1 MAELSSRRDDP
12 RYPCDGAAEIFQN
25 GRCCGWG
32 KLNDISR
39 GGCYLETV
47 YPMVAGTEARLRI
60 TIAGSVLEVD
70 ARVVWTTPQVG
81 MGMYFVVDSPEEANN
96 LAQIVEEVAGKV
108 RPPAVREAELPQPT
122 ASTVRI
128 TREAAPEILAKIIK
142 RINEKGVVTR
152 QELIEMVK
160 APKQ

>member
-1 MAELSSRRDDP
+1 MEQQTSCRDP
-12 RYPCDGAAEIFQN
+12 RYPCEGAAEIFQN

-47 YPMVAGTEARLRI
+47 NPMVAGSDTRLRI
-60 TIAGSVLEVD
+60 TLAGTVLEID

-81 MGMYFVVDSPEEANN
+81 MGLYFVIESPEEANN
-96 LAQIVEEVAGKV
+96 LAQIVDEIAGKKQAPAAEPAA
-108 RPPAVREAELPQPT
+108 RPKPDSAT
-122 ASTVRI
+122 IRI
-128 TREAAPEILAKIIK
+128 PREAAPEILAKIIQ

-160 APKQ
+160 APQ

>member
-1 MAELSSRRDDP
+1 MEEELRCRDDH
-12 RYPCDGAAEIFQN
+12 RYPCEGAAEIFQN

-81 MGMYFVVDSPEEANN
+81 MGMFFVIETEEEARN
-96 LAQIVEEVAGKV
+96 LAQIVDEVAGIS
-108 RPPAVREAELPQPT
+108 RPPAMEP
-122 ASTVRI
+122 ASQTEPASATVRI
-128 TREAAPEILAKIIK
+128 TREAAPEILAKIIQ

-160 APKQ
+160 ATK

>member
-1 MAELSSRRDDP
+1 METQTNCRDP

-47 YPMVAGTEARLRI
+47 YPMLAGTEARLRI

-81 MGMYFVVDSPEEANN
+81 MGMYFVIDSPQEANN
-96 LAQIVEEVAGKV
+96 LAQIVDEVAEKV
-108 RPPAVREAELPQPT
+108 RPPALEAT
-122 ASTVRI
+122 AQARPGGAAIRI
-128 TREAAPEILAKIIK
+128 TREAAPEILAKIIQ
-142 RINEKGVVTR
+142 RMNEKGVVTR
-152 QELIEMVK
+152 QELIDMVK
-160 APKQ
+160 APQ

>member
-1 MAELSSRRDDP
+1 MEEQLRCRDFL
-12 RYPCDGAAEIFQN
+12 RYPCEGAAEIFQN

-47 YPMVAGTEARLRI
+47 HPMVAGTEARLRI

-81 MGMYFVVDSPEEANN
+81 MGLYFVIDSQEEANN
-96 LAQIVEEVAGKV
+96 LAQIVDEVAGKV
-108 RPPAVREAELPQPT
+108 RPAAAGAAVHPQPGI
-122 ASTVRI
+122 APVRI
-128 TREAAPEILAKIIK
+128 TREAAPEILAKIL
-142 RINEKGVVTR
+142 RRMNEKGVVTR

-160 APKQ
+160 PTN